1 MENTHYFK
9 IFMEHL
15 KAYHTFPP
23 PKSPIYSPK
32 RTVIPQDTVCHDIA
46 IKLEIN

>member
-23 PKSPIYSPK
+23 KK
-32 RTVIPQDTVCHDIA
+32 NHQFIPQKGLLYHKTQSVMT
-46 IKLEIN
+46 LQ